1 MNLQTIKSMD
11 GKVEYVLLPVA
22 AYQALRHQITEQL
35 KQFKLLFFDS
45 KLSYS
50 SVKVENDSLNKFH
63 GNRYNE
69 FNSVLERKSEDLS
82 MIHNHV
88 KKIQSD
94 KLDYEKHLQE
104 TKILETK
111 KRDKL
116 NKINYK
122 LKSILSENKT
132 LLNEFLHKRI
142 QHVRLLNNKQLK
154 NENKNLDNIIILY
167 MEKRIQYEGYLSL
180 V

>member
-1 MNLQTIKSMD
+1 
-11 GKVEYVLLPVA
+11 
-22 AYQALRHQITEQL
+22 
-35 KQFKLLFFDS
+35 
-45 KLSYS
+45 
-50 SVKVENDSLNKFH
+50 
-63 GNRYNE
+63 
-69 FNSVLERKSEDLS
+69 

-104 TKILETK
+104 TKILETQ

-142 QHVRLLNNKQLK
+142 QHVRLLNNKKIK